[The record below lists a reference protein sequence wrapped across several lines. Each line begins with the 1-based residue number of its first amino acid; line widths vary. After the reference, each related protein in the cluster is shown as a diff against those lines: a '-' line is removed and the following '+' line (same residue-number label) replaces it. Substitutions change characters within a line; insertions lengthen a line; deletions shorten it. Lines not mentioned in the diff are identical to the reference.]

1 MVFQRYYITY
11 SNLNS
16 TEIMETMGWL
26 EMAMNN
32 NSVNCLEVQDTTR
45 LMAVAQKHKLQTVTS

>member
-26 EMAMNN
+26 KMAMNN
-32 NSVNCLEVQDTTR
+32 N
-45 LMAVAQKHKLQTVTS
+45 